1 MKTMN
6 VLKRAAWLAVV
17 SIALVVNVSAQEKG
31 DMAAGASVFLGS
43 GDSFSNYGL
52 GAKFRYNVTSPI
64 RLEGSFAY
72 FFEKDMISMWDLS
85 VNVHYL
91 FSVADKLTVYPLAG
105 LGILGASVDVPEID
119 LGEWGSAGGGSASDS
134 EFGFNLGGG
143 LDYQFTDKIGGN
155 VELRYKIGDE
165 WNRLL
170 ISAGVTYKF

>member
-6 VLKRAAWLAVV
+6 VLKRAALLVV
-17 SIALVVNVSAQEKG
+17 VAIALVVNVSAQEKG

-72 FFEKDMISMWDLS
+72 FLEKDKVSMWDLS

-91 FSVADKLTVYPLAG
+91 FPIADKLTVYPLAG
-105 LGILGASVDVPEID
+105 LGILGVSTNVPKID
-119 LGEWGSAGGGSASDS
+119 LGEFGSYGGSSSDS